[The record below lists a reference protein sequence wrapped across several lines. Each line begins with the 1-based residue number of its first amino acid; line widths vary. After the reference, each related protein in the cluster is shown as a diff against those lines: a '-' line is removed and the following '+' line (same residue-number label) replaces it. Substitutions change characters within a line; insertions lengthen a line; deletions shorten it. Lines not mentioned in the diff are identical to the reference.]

1 MTHRVYSS
9 GTRISLLGYG
19 AAEIIALS
27 GGALRADETVPT
39 ILNRDRSDS
48 CPMEKTVKGEEN
60 LEKMV
65 RKIRAALEDLSSKKE
80 EVVR

>member
-9 GTRISLLGYG
+9 GTRISLLSYG

-27 GGALRADETVPT
+27 GGALRADETMPT
-39 ILNRDRSDS
+39 ILNRDRSGS
-48 CPMEKTVKGEEN
+48 CPMEKAVKGEEN
-60 LEKMV
+60 LEKVV
-65 RKIRAALEDLSSKKE
+65 RKIRAALEDLRLKKE

>member
-27 GGALRADETVPT
+27 G
-39 ILNRDRSDS
+39 
-48 CPMEKTVKGEEN
+48 EEN

-65 RKIRAALEDLSSKKE
+65 RKIRAALKDLSSKKE
-80 EVVR
+80 EVVQ